1 MNLEMTGE
9 EEQNRKDVIIG
20 KHVYGNF
27 YGINLDIASNEEAL
41 KSIIVKA
48 VKESGAT
55 LHEIHSWKFQG
66 RKGGVSVLA
75 LILESH
81 IAIHTWLE
89 YNYATVDIYTCGA
102 HTDPWKAFNIIKE
115 ALNPK
120 YYTVHYADRS
130 QLPL

>member
-1 MNLEMTGE
+1 MNLEMMGE

-41 KSIIVKA
+41 KSIVVKA